1 MKKLFEKSGRFL
13 RWFVFHRQEIFQ
25 RARQVVYIAK
35 FIARHTKTNSDD
47 IVLAK
52 LDKILNEIIHDS
64 LGSMDKREAIE
75 LAKKITSVK
84 RGPLKSIKVSLDS
97 DSGKPKLG
105 FSVNI

>member
-1 MKKLFEKSGRFL
+1 MKKFFEKSGRFL
-13 RWFVFHRQEIFQ
+13 RWFVFNRQKIFQ

-35 FIARHTKTNSDD
+35 FISRYTKTNSDD

-52 LDKILNEIIHDS
+52 LDQVLKEIINDS
-64 LGSMDKREAIE
+64 LGSMNEREAID

-84 RGPLKSIKVSLDS
+84 RGPLKSISVSL

-105 FSVNI
+105 FSVKI